1 LILEEATKSDVC
13 QILSQN
19 ENNLE
24 QIIDFY
30 RRLLSPN
37 EKNNLRRKIDH
48 IREILSFSENIFS
61 SPSVALIFLYFC
73 LNGAATA
80 WTLQRE
86 LHVPESTVYRALKKL
101 RSLGVIYPALK
112 VSKVRY
118 SRGGPRPIVWAIVG
132 ASTEEISKAL
142 RLHYRSLSPKY
153 CVAERLAQT
162 ILDRY
167 LKNGREITYREI
179 LVFVKELKIPFE
191 KYDIAELIAQYLN
204 EIGVKVWR

>member
-1 LILEEATKSDVC
+1 LILEETTKGEVC

-19 ENNLE
+19 ENNLDR
-24 QIIDFY
+24 IIGFY

-37 EKNNLRRKIDH
+37 ERTNLRQKINH
-48 IREILSFSENIFS
+48 IKEILSFSENIFS
-61 SPSVALIFLYFC
+61 SQSVALIFLYFC

-80 WTLQRE
+80 WILQKE
-86 LHVPESTVYRALKKL
+86 LHIPEATVYRALKKL

-112 VSKVRY
+112 VSKFRR
-118 SRGGPRPIVWAIVG
+118 SRGGPRPIVWAIAG

-142 RLHYRSLSPKY
+142 RLHFRSLSPKY